1 MSQNSSDDDQPKINT
16 AKVTVKSPLQKMVHQ
31 LKALDS
37 VLNTESQVIP
47 KDMVRGL
54 LQSVQKFAEELEHER
69 KRAELSLIDDVISLD
84 GIKFQRG
91 IIYVIRKLQRDW
103 VKE

>member
-1 MSQNSSDDDQPKINT
+1 MSEKIEI
-16 AKVTVKSPLQKMVHQ
+16 KSPLVKIVHQ

-47 KDMVRGL
+47 KKMVADL
-54 LQSVQKFAEELEHER
+54 LEAVKKFAQELEHER
-69 KRAELSLIDDVISLD
+69 RKAEVTIIQECV
-84 GIKFQRG
+84 GMEAIKFQRG
-91 IIYVIRKLQRDW
+91 VIYAIRRLQRDW